1 MVNDIDACELSDEQ
15 LEMVTGGSHGHSWHG
30 HGSHNFG
37 SFQNAGNNSV
47 QLNIAIAPT
56 INISLFNSGTL
67 TQSGATI
74 FQGNSSTQNA
84 SNS

>member
-1 MVNDIDACELSDEQ
+1 MVNDLNAYELSDEQ
-15 LEMVTGGSHGHSWHG
+15 LDTVTGGHGHKHHG

-37 SFQNAGNNSV
+37 SFQNAGNSSV

-74 FQGNSSTQNA
+74 LQGNSSAQYA

>member
-1 MVNDIDACELSDEQ
+1 MINDIDAFELSDKQ
-15 LEMVTGGSHGHSWHG
+15 LEAVTGGSHGHR
-30 HGSHNFG
+30 SHNFG